1 MKIIILGAGQVGGTL
16 AEHLASEAND
26 ITVVDTDAERL
37 RNLGDRLDIRTVQGR
52 ASFPAVLRQAGADD
66 ADMLVAVTNSD
77 ETNMVACQVAHTLF
91 NTPTKI
97 ARVREGAYLNRAG
110 LFDNDAIPV
119 DVLISPEQVVTHY
132 IKRLIEIPGALQV
145 IDFAEGKAQLVA
157 VKAYYGGPLVGQQ
170 LRQLREHMPNVETR
184 VAAIFRRDRPILP
197 QGDTVIE
204 ADDEVFF
211 IAAKANIRAVM
222 SEMRRLDETYKRIVI
237 AGGGQIGERLAEAI
251 ESRYQVK
258 IIEMSPARCR
268 HLSDTLDSTV
278 VLQGSASDRDLLM
291 EENIA
296 DADIFLALT
305 NDDEANIMSSL
316 LAKRLGAKKVMTI
329 INNPAYV
336 DLIQGGDIDIAISPQ
351 LATIGTLLTHV
362 RRGDIVSVHS
372 LRRGAAEAIEAIA
385 HGDSKSSKVIGKAI
399 RDIGLP
405 PGTTIGA
412 IIRDEEVLIAHDDTV
427 IATGDHVILF
437 LVDKKTYPR
446 CGETVPRGVELFLIN
461 TLSGACRRH
470 RGQASPTGD
479 HDAAMGA
486 GSPAMRY

>member
-1 MKIIILGAGQVGGTL
+1 MKIIILGAGQVGGSL

-26 ITVVDTDAERL
+26 ITVVDTDGERL
-37 RNLGDRLDIRTVQGR
+37 RDLGDRLDIRTVQGR
-52 ASFPAVLRQAGADD
+52 GSFPTVLRQAGADD

-91 NTPTKI
+91 HTPTKI
-97 ARVREGAYLNRAG
+97 ARVREAAYLTREEQ
-110 LFDNDAIPV
+110 LFQNEAIPV
-119 DVLISPEQVVTHY
+119 DVLISPEQVVTNY
-132 IKRLIEIPGALQV
+132 IKRLIQHPGALQV

-157 VKAYYGGPLVGQQ
+157 VRAYYGGPLVGQQ

-258 IIEMSPARCR
+258 IIEMNPARCR
-268 HLSDTLDSTV
+268 HLSDHLDSTV

-296 DADIFLALT
+296 DADLFLALT

-351 LATIGTLLTHV
+351 LATIGTLLAHV

-385 HGDSKSSKVIGKAI
+385 HGDAKSSKVIGKAI
-399 RDIGLP
+399 ENIGLP

-412 IIRDEEVLIAHDDTV
+412 IIRDEEVIIAHDDTV
-427 IATGDHVILF
+427 IEAGDHVILF
-437 LVDKKTYPR
+437 LVDKKHIR
-446 CGETVPRGVELFLIN
+446 DVEKLFHVG
-461 TLSGACRRH
+461 LSFF
-470 RGQASPTGD
+470 
-479 HDAAMGA
+479 
-486 GSPAMRY
+486 

>member
-1 MKIIILGAGQVGGTL
+1 MKIIILGAGQVGGSL

-26 ITVVDTDAERL
+26 ITVVDTDGERL
-37 RNLGDRLDIRTVQGR
+37 RDLGDRLDIRTVQGR
-52 ASFPAVLRQAGADD
+52 ASFPTVLRQAGADD

-91 NTPTKI
+91 HTPTKI
-97 ARVREGAYLNRAG
+97 ARVREAAYLTRGG
-110 LFDNDAIPV
+110 LFNNDAIPV
-119 DVLISPEQVVTHY
+119 DVLISPEQVVTNY
-132 IKRLIEIPGALQV
+132 IKRLIEHPGALQV

-258 IIEMSPARCR
+258 IIEMNPARCR
-268 HLSDTLDSTV
+268 YLSDTLDSTV
-278 VLQGSASDRDLLM
+278 VLQGSASDRDLLL

-351 LATIGTLLTHV
+351 LATIGTLLAHV

-385 HGDSKSSKVIGKAI
+385 HGDAKSSKVIGKAI
-399 RDIGLP
+399 ENIGLP

-412 IIRDEEVLIAHDDTV
+412 IIRDEEVIIAHDDTV
-427 IATGDHVILF
+427 IKTGDHVILF
-437 LVDKKTYPR
+437 LVDKKHIR
-446 CGETVPRGVELFLIN
+446 DVEKLFHVG
-461 TLSGACRRH
+461 LSFF
-470 RGQASPTGD
+470 
-479 HDAAMGA
+479 
-486 GSPAMRY
+486 